1 LTPRQHNGGAE
12 FGIMEIISE
21 LFRQIAED
29 HPRWNFIW
37 MYQPV
42 QQGKIL
48 SGIWMTIKLSLACLV
63 LSMVIGVL
71 GAFAQGSRN
80 IILRSVVQ
88 GYIQFF
94 RNTPPYVQLLFFY
107 FALGQFTPTYSSDGW
122 IEEPII
128 SNVGWAIVSLSFF
141 AGAFNVEIL
150 RAGIE
155 AVPESTREATE
166 SLGFSRSQSYRYVV
180 LPLALRVSL
189 PALNN
194 NLVNLVKTTTQ
205 AFGIAVPEL
214 LYQSVTIWND
224 YPSALYPTMLLVFV
238 VYIVLVGLLVMSMS
252 KWESSMRIPG
262 YGS

>member
-1 LTPRQHNGGAE
+1 
-12 FGIMEIISE
+12 
-21 LFRQIAED
+21 
-29 HPRWNFIW
+29 

-80 IILRSVVQ
+80 VILRSIVQ

-107 FALGQFTPTYSSDGW
+107 FALGQFTPTYSPDGW
-122 IEEPII
+122 LEVPII
-128 SNVGWAIVSLSFF
+128 SNVGWAIISLSFF
-141 AGAFNVEIL
+141 AGAFNVEIF

-155 AVPESTREATE
+155 AVPESTREAAE

-238 VYIVLVGLLVMSMS
+238 VYVVLVGILVMSMS

>member
-1 LTPRQHNGGAE
+1 
-12 FGIMEIISE
+12 MEY
-21 LFRQIAED
+21 LADFFRHIAEEY
-29 HPRWNFIW
+29 PRWNFIW

-48 SGIWMTIKLSLACLV
+48 SGIWMTIQLSVACLL
-63 LSMVIGVL
+63 LSVVIGVL

-80 IILRSVVQ
+80 ILLRNFVQ

-107 FALGQFTPTYSSDGW
+107 FALGQFTPTYSPDGW
-122 IEEPII
+122 LEMPII
-128 SNVGWAIVSLSFF
+128 SNVGWAIISLSFF
-141 AGAFNVEIL
+141 AGAFNVEIF

-155 AVPESTREATE
+155 AVPESTKEASE
-166 SLGFSRSQSYRYVV
+166 SLGFTRGQTFRYVV
-180 LPLALRVSL
+180 LPLAARVSL

-214 LYQSVTIWND
+214 LYQSVVIWND

-238 VYIVLVGLLVMSMS
+238 VYILLVGILVSGMN
-252 KWESSMRIPG
+252 KWEKSMRIPG
-262 YGS
+262 YGA

>member
-1 LTPRQHNGGAE
+1 MEVIAE
-12 FGIMEIISE
+12 F
-21 LFRQIAED
+21 FRQIAED
-29 HPRWNFIW
+29 YPRWNFIW

-80 IILRSVVQ
+80 IIIRSIVQ
-88 GYIQFF
+88 SYIQFF

-107 FALGQFTPTYSSDGW
+107 FALGQFTPTYSPDGW
-122 IEEPII
+122 LEVPII
-128 SNVGWAIVSLSFF
+128 SNVGWAIISLSFF
-141 AGAFNVEIL
+141 AGAFNVEIF

-155 AVPESTREATE
+155 AVPESTREAAE

-238 VYIVLVGLLVMSMS
+238 VYVVLVGILVMSMS

>member
-1 LTPRQHNGGAE
+1 MEVIAE
-12 FGIMEIISE
+12 F
-21 LFRQIAED
+21 FRQIAED
-29 HPRWNFIW
+29 YPRWNFIW

-48 SGIWMTIKLSLACLV
+48 SGIWMTIKLSLACLA

-80 IILRSVVQ
+80 VILRSIVQ

-107 FALGQFTPTYSSDGW
+107 FALGQFTPTYSPDGW
-122 IEEPII
+122 LEVPII
-128 SNVGWAIVSLSFF
+128 SNVGWAIISLSFF
-141 AGAFNVEIL
+141 AGAFNVEIF

-155 AVPESTREATE
+155 AVPESTREAAE

-238 VYIVLVGLLVMSMS
+238 VYVVLVGILVMSMT
-252 KWESSMRIPG
+252 KWEASMRIPG

>member
-1 LTPRQHNGGAE
+1 
-12 FGIMEIISE
+12 
-21 LFRQIAED
+21 
-29 HPRWNFIW
+29 
-37 MYQPV
+37 
-42 QQGKIL
+42 
-48 SGIWMTIKLSLACLV
+48 V

-80 IILRSVVQ
+80 VILRSIVQ

-107 FALGQFTPTYSSDGW
+107 FALGQFTPTYSPDGW
-122 IEEPII
+122 LEVPII
-128 SNVGWAIVSLSFF
+128 SNVGWAIISLSFF
-141 AGAFNVEIL
+141 AGAFNVEIF

-155 AVPESTREATE
+155 AVPESTREAAE

-238 VYIVLVGLLVMSMS
+238 VYVVLVGILVMSMS